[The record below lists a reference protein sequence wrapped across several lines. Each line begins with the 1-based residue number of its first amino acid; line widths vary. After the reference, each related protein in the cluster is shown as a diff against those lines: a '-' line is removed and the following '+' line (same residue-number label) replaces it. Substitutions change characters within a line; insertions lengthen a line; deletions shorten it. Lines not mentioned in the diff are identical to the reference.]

1 MAWSKVDKTYNKPL
15 MWWFHKLLCE
25 FYYWVAMRKT
35 WYITKYYEHLN
46 KLCKYGFN
54 LYGEKI

>member
-25 FYYWVAMRKT
+25 FWWSFVWNGKH
-35 WYITKYYEHLN
+35 ISKYYFHLN
-46 KLCKYGFN
+46 KMIKLGFN
-54 LYGEKI
+54 LYGQKI